1 MYEALII
8 YCSIL
13 SHHRARRGLTMP
25 GSCSNR
31 IGSVRIDKNHQQTG
45 TKPTPLRSSD
55 EKYVGVKVGVGPELG

>member
-1 MYEALII
+1 
-8 YCSIL
+8 
-13 SHHRARRGLTMP
+13 MP

-55 EKYVGVKVGVGPELG
+55 EKYVGVEIGVDSELG